1 MFSGAASVPAPFRAG
16 LLCLISG
23 YVDAIG
29 YLDFGHVF
37 AANMTGNTVLLWIS
51 VAQGEW
57 PRVLTYAL
65 ALASFLT
72 GGLLAEVLKRAGATP
87 MLPLL
92 ISGVPL
98 MVMYMAGLQDNGALA
113 AFAFGMGLQGA
124 SVSRF
129 ADINVQTVVV
139 TSTILKL
146 AEGIIHRLF
155 PTRRDRASP
164 LPRHSFPVFW
174 STWLAYGA
182 GAAISLAVHGLG
194 PLKFLL
200 PLVVLMPVALSERGD
215 AGTAAAAGR

>member
-1 MFSGAASVPAPFRAG
+1 MFSSGTPLVPAPLRAA

-29 YLDFGHVF
+29 YLDYGHVF

-51 VAQGEW
+51 AAQGEW

-65 ALASFLT
+65 TLASFLT
-72 GGLLAEVLKRAGATP
+72 GGLLAEATKRAGATP

-92 ISGVPL
+92 LSGVPL
-98 MVMYMAGLQDNGALA
+98 VIMYAAGLQGDWALA
-113 AFAFGMGLQGA
+113 ALAFGMGLQGA

-146 AEGIIHRLF
+146 AESLIHRLF
-155 PTRRDRASP
+155 PTRSDLASP
-164 LPRHSFPVFW
+164 LPRHAFPVFW
-174 STWLAYGA
+174 LTWLAYGV
-182 GAAISLAVHGLG
+182 GAAVSLAALGLG
-194 PLKFLL
+194 PLRFLL
-200 PLVVLMPVALSERGD
+200 PLVVLMPVALSETRR
-215 AGTAAAAGR
+215 A